1 MNDRARQMI
10 EVSKRFMAEYGNA
23 AQKHG
28 PGTELK
34 NILANFGIH
43 HTGNCRCM
51 FYVAEMNRNGIQW
64 TRDNLDYIARHMEQE
79 VSQRGWKL
87 PYLRHGAAV
96 LVRLALWKTTHV
108 LRKHTIVSNPE
119 T

>member
-1 MNDRARQMI
+1 MRQAVRMM
-10 EVSKRFMAEYGNA
+10 KRILGSPKA
-23 AQKHG
+23 APFG

-79 VSQRGWKL
+79 ARQRGWKL
-87 PYLRHGAAV
+87 PYMRHGAAV
-96 LVRLALWKTTHV
+96 LVRLALWKTA
-108 LRKHTIVSNPE
+108 RSRIPAPA
-119 T
+119 